1 MNTYTMSNIPGAVC
15 SSKPSWKQAT
25 DPSLFP
31 TTRHPEVAATLVIV
45 TLFKYL
51 CKLHTITSFAGKA
64 ELDV

>member
-45 TLFKYL
+45 TLFK
-51 CKLHTITSFAGKA
+51 
-64 ELDV
+64 